1 MVNALFVPIPLIPDA
16 RSDLFRTV
24 IPIEGG
30 QLFRFIPD
38 TLSERSDATLVF
50 DILLIRQFPS
60 SFCFF
65 CTVRCSFQ
73 LNS

>member
-1 MVNALFVPIPLIPDA
+1 MLECDHLLPIPLIPA
-16 RSDLFRTV
+16 THSEGSRPA

-30 QLFRFIPD
+30 HLFRSNPPPSR
-38 TLSERSDATLVF
+38 SEATLVF

-65 CTVRCSFQ
+65 RMDPPFS
-73 LNS
+73 